1 MAGIGDYKKGGK
13 FTLKSG
19 NSPMFKN
26 MGSSPIRA
34 EVDPT
39 VQAMRDER
47 EAKHEQL
54 KKDIGSLDKESIHY
68 EKRKERLIK
77 KSQGLK
83 THKKDT
89 EGMTKE
95 EFVKETKRK
104 KEASKA
110 YVKSK
115 GGMKGL
121 NMKKDDK
128 GVYRNPEGYTIKE
141 LRAMEEKTE
150 KS

>member
-39 VQAMRDER
+39 VQAMRDEK

-54 KKDIGSLDKESIHY
+54 KKDVGALDKESIHY